1 MKNLKGITINGEWLG
16 DNVVINANF
25 RAICNIAPFVMQEFA
40 KLVNSINELDSAV
53 AINNFYFPDNNTVDI
68 EFSNA
73 NFSALAKLYFNLQ
86 QGSPV
91 LINRSLTIYTDDVL
105 NDEDIIHENAN
116 KEIFENI
123 DNNDIQSEIENTQE
137 QDEAPLSTEE
147 QNLEYFDN
155 IDEIIA
161 DNEEALQKEEDNKNE
176 NNTESEI
183 SEIENDNQDETF
195 EDDVEDEII
204 SEYENEEQGEILNE
218 EDAKSEE
225 EEETAAEEAVVVAE
239 EELSLDDEK
248 PIFQEKSELKSLS
261 ITSEKAVINAKEFVS
276 SQTSNTDKQTSIA
289 PQLQNHNK
297 DCNDSYLNNY
307 MPEPQEIQQ
316 TSWANSNPVNDYGNN
331 GAGMNSSAAQLTNSV
346 QNSYLEKDCEN
357 AEEQFTSTKT
367 KELSHIEGD
376 CSNSESDEIY
386 ENTQDELYSI
396 QNDTDYENISEPEMS
411 EEQKEDIQNCLSD
424 FYDKSQN
431 IQFQETNEDFMT
443 NYYEKYYN
451 KPMQSM
457 FDDMLQMRE
466 ELNMLRKEKL
476 TYEDIF
482 GKKEKM
488 KNNIEDTN
496 FRILGSKEHVVA
508 NILDEDLFVA
518 GDKLYRWGDT
528 LYLDE

>member
-1 MKNLKGITINGEWLG
+1 M
-16 DNVVINANF
+16 
-25 RAICNIAPFVMQEFA
+25 
-40 KLVNSINELDSAV
+40 
-53 AINNFYFPDNNTVDI
+53 
-68 EFSNA
+68 
-73 NFSALAKLYFNLQ
+73 
-86 QGSPV
+86 
-91 LINRSLTIYTDDVL
+91 
-105 NDEDIIHENAN
+105 
-116 KEIFENI
+116 
-123 DNNDIQSEIENTQE
+123 
-137 QDEAPLSTEE
+137 
-147 QNLEYFDN
+147 
-155 IDEIIA
+155 
-161 DNEEALQKEEDNKNE
+161 
-176 NNTESEI
+176 
-183 SEIENDNQDETF
+183 
-195 EDDVEDEII
+195 
-204 SEYENEEQGEILNE
+204 
-218 EDAKSEE
+218 
-225 EEETAAEEAVVVAE
+225 
-239 EELSLDDEK
+239 DDEK

-276 SQTSNTDKQTSIA
+276 SQTSNPDKQTSIA
-289 PQLQNHNK
+289 PPSQNHNK

-307 MPEPQEIQQ
+307 MPEPQEIPQ
-316 TSWANSNPVNDYGNN
+316 TPLANSNPVNDYGNN
-331 GAGMNSSAAQLTNSV
+331 GAGMNSSAAQLTNSI

-357 AEEQFTSTKT
+357 AEEQFTSTKA

-386 ENTQDELYSI
+386 ENTQAELYPI

-431 IQFQETNEDFMT
+431 IQFPETNEDFMT

-451 KPMQSM
+451 KSMQSM

>member
-1 MKNLKGITINGEWLG
+1 MRKLKGITINGEWLG

-105 NDEDIIHENAN
+105 NDEDIIAENAN

-123 DNNDIQSEIENTQE
+123 DNKDIQNEIENTQE
-137 QDEAPLSTEE
+137 QDDAPLSTEE

-155 IDEIIA
+155 IDEFIA
-161 DNEEALQKEEDNKNE
+161 DNEEALPKKEEDNKNE
-176 NNTESEI
+176 NNTESEV
-183 SEIENDNQDETF
+183 SEIENDNQDGTF

-204 SEYENEEQGEILNE
+204 SEYENEEQGVILNE

-225 EEETAAEEAVVVAE
+225 EEETAVE

-276 SQTSNTDKQTSIA
+276 FQTSNTDKQTSIA
-289 PQLQNHNK
+289 PQPQNYNK
-297 DCNDSYLNNY
+297 DYNDGYLNNY
-307 MPEPQEIQQ
+307 MPESQDIPQ
-316 TSWANSNPVNDYGNN
+316 TPWANNNPVNDYGNN
-331 GAGMNSSAAQLTNSV
+331 GTEMNSSSTQLTNSV

-357 AEEQFTSTKT
+357 AEEQFTSTKA

-376 CSNSESDEIY
+376 CSNSESDENY
-386 ENTQDELYSI
+386 ANAQDELYPI
-396 QNDTDYENISEPEMS
+396 QNDTDYENISEPEMN

-424 FYDKSQN
+424 FYDKPQN
-431 IQFQETNEDFMT
+431 IQFPETNEDFMT
-443 NYYEKYYN
+443 NYYEKCYN
-451 KPMQSM
+451 KSMQSM
-457 FDDMLQMRE
+457 FNDMLQMRE

-496 FRILGSKEHVVA
+496 FRILGSKEHAVA

>member
-91 LINRSLTIYTDDVL
+91 LINKSLTIYTDDVL
-105 NDEDIIHENAN
+105 NDEDIIDENAN

-123 DNNDIQSEIENTQE
+123 DNNDIQNEIENTQE

-155 IDEIIA
+155 IDEFIA
-161 DNEEALQKEEDNKNE
+161 DNEEALQKEADNKNE

-225 EEETAAEEAVVVAE
+225 EEGTAAAAEEE
-239 EELSLDDEK
+239 EEAPFILGFSTQNTPCFSTFTSVTLTGI
-248 PIFQEKSELKSLS
+248 PTRSLS
-261 ITSEKAVINAKEFVS
+261 
-276 SQTSNTDKQTSIA
+276 
-289 PQLQNHNK
+289 P
-297 DCNDSYLNNY
+297 Y
-307 MPEPQEIQQ
+307 
-316 TSWANSNPVNDYGNN
+316 
-331 GAGMNSSAAQLTNSV
+331 SAT
-346 QNSYLEKDCEN
+346 
-357 AEEQFTSTKT
+357 
-367 KELSHIEGD
+367 H
-376 CSNSESDEIY
+376 
-386 ENTQDELYSI
+386 
-396 QNDTDYENISEPEMS
+396 
-411 EEQKEDIQNCLSD
+411 
-424 FYDKSQN
+424 
-431 IQFQETNEDFMT
+431 
-443 NYYEKYYN
+443 
-451 KPMQSM
+451 
-457 FDDMLQMRE
+457 
-466 ELNMLRKEKL
+466 
-476 TYEDIF
+476 
-482 GKKEKM
+482 
-488 KNNIEDTN
+488 
-496 FRILGSKEHVVA
+496 
-508 NILDEDLFVA
+508 
-518 GDKLYRWGDT
+518 
-528 LYLDE
+528 

>member
-1 MKNLKGITINGEWLG
+1 MRKLKGITINGEWLG

-105 NDEDIIHENAN
+105 NDEDIIAENAN

-123 DNNDIQSEIENTQE
+123 DNKDIQNEIENTQE

-155 IDEIIA
+155 IDEFIA
-161 DNEEALQKEEDNKNE
+161 DNEEALQKKEEDNKNE
-176 NNTESEI
+176 NNIEFEI

-195 EDDVEDEII
+195 EDDVEDKII

-218 EDAKSEE
+218 EDVKSEAAE
-225 EEETAAEEAVVVAE
+225 ATEAAAEEKEE

-289 PQLQNHNK
+289 PQPQNYNK
-297 DCNDSYLNNY
+297 DYNDGYLNNY
-307 MPEPQEIQQ
+307 MPESQDIPQ
-316 TSWANSNPVNDYGNN
+316 TPRANNNPVNDYGNN
-331 GAGMNSSAAQLTNSV
+331 GAEMNSSATQLTNSV

-357 AEEQFTSTKT
+357 AEEQFTSTKA

-376 CSNSESDEIY
+376 CSNSESDENY
-386 ENTQDELYSI
+386 ANAQDELYPI
-396 QNDTDYENISEPEMS
+396 QNGTDYENISEPEMS

-424 FYDKSQN
+424 FYDKPQN
-431 IQFQETNEDFMT
+431 IQFPETNEDFMT

-451 KPMQSM
+451 KSMQSM
-457 FDDMLQMRE
+457 FNDMLQMRE

>member
-105 NDEDIIHENAN
+105 NDEDIIAENAN

-183 SEIENDNQDETF
+183 S
-195 EDDVEDEII
+195 
-204 SEYENEEQGEILNE
+204 
-218 EDAKSEE
+218 
-225 EEETAAEEAVVVAE
+225 
-239 EELSLDDEK
+239 
-248 PIFQEKSELKSLS
+248 
-261 ITSEKAVINAKEFVS
+261 
-276 SQTSNTDKQTSIA
+276 
-289 PQLQNHNK
+289 
-297 DCNDSYLNNY
+297 
-307 MPEPQEIQQ
+307 
-316 TSWANSNPVNDYGNN
+316 
-331 GAGMNSSAAQLTNSV
+331 
-346 QNSYLEKDCEN
+346 
-357 AEEQFTSTKT
+357 
-367 KELSHIEGD
+367 
-376 CSNSESDEIY
+376 
-386 ENTQDELYSI
+386 
-396 QNDTDYENISEPEMS
+396 
-411 EEQKEDIQNCLSD
+411 
-424 FYDKSQN
+424 
-431 IQFQETNEDFMT
+431 
-443 NYYEKYYN
+443 
-451 KPMQSM
+451 
-457 FDDMLQMRE
+457 
-466 ELNMLRKEKL
+466 
-476 TYEDIF
+476 
-482 GKKEKM
+482 
-488 KNNIEDTN
+488 
-496 FRILGSKEHVVA
+496 
-508 NILDEDLFVA
+508 
-518 GDKLYRWGDT
+518 
-528 LYLDE
+528 